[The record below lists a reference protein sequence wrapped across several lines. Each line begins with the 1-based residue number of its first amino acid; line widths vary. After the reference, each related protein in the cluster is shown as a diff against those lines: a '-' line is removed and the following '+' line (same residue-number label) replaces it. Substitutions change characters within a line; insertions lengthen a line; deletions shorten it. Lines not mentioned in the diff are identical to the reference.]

1 MTKSFTVNKFN
12 REVNKILKNANQNQ
26 KANIR
31 CYMLLRAL
39 KYSAKG
45 GAK

>member
-1 MTKSFTVNKFN
+1 MTKSFTVNQFN

-31 CYMLLRAL
+31 MTMLYKVI
-39 KYSAKG
+39 KYQVKG
-45 GAK
+45 GK